1 MTIHDYLAPGL
12 FDLLTIRHQG
22 GLFGHWTIQP
32 LDYSAPGGMEWNKDM
47 E

>member
-12 FDLLTIRHQG
+12 FDPLTIRPQG

-32 LDYSAPGGMEWNKDM
+32 LDYSVPGGMELNNDM
-47 E
+47 K

>member
-12 FDLLTIRHQG
+12 FDPLDIRNEG
-22 GLFGHWTIQP
+22 ELFSHWTIQP
-32 LDYSAPGGMEWNKDM
+32 RDYSAQGRMEWNNDM

>member
-32 LDYSAPGGMEWNKDM
+32 LDYSAPRGTEWNKDM

>member
-12 FDLLTIRHQG
+12 FDPLTIRHQG
-22 GLFGHWTIQP
+22 ELFGHWTIQP
-32 LDYSAPGGMEWNKDM
+32 QDYSAPGRMGWNKDM